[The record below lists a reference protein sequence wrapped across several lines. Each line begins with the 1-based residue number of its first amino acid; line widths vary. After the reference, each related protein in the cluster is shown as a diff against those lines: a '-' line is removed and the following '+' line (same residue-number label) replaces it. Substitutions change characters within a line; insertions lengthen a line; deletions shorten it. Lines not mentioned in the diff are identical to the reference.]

1 MKRVL
6 ASFTACFVFILSMYA
21 QYDTSQFTGLWILQ
35 SVKFKHPVDLNK
47 DGFRSSDAFWEF
59 DECRKD
65 QQLELFPNFNAKTY
79 LGTSKNGCRNE
90 VKQYRWHLK
99 EELVKEVKYE
109 LGKRVVDERRPTVLK
124 LNDANGGTNAKV
136 FVVIGV
142 DNNILTL
149 KGLVR
154 TGKNTPEEA
163 ILIYRKRK
171 K

>member
-1 MKRVL
+1 MKRIFT
-6 ASFTACFVFILSMYA
+6 SFTATCLFFLTLYC
-21 QYDTSQFTGLWILQ
+21 QYDNAQLTGFWELQ
-35 SVKFKHPVDLNK
+35 SVKFKYAVDLNK
-47 DGFRSSDAFWEF
+47 DGYRSSDAFWEF

-65 QQLELFPNFNAKTY
+65 QQIELLPDYNAKTY
-79 LGTSKNGCRNE
+79 FGASKNGCTNE
-90 VKQYRWHLK
+90 VKQYKWNLK

-124 LNDANGGTNAKV
+124 LNDATGNDAKV

-142 DNNILTL
+142 DENILTL
-149 KGLVR
+149 KGLV
-154 TGKNTPEEA
+154 KNGAHTTEEA

>member
-1 MKRVL
+1 MKRIL
-6 ASFTACFVFILSMYA
+6 ASCVVCFLFIYTLYA
-21 QYDTSQFTGLWILQ
+21 QYDTSQFTGLWVLQ
-35 SVKFKHPVDLNK
+35 SVKFKKPVDLNK
-47 DGFRSSDAFWEF
+47 DGYRSSDAFWEF

-65 QQLELFPNFNAKTY
+65 QQIELFPDYSAKTY
-79 LGTSKNGCRNE
+79 LGTSKSGCTNE
-90 VKQYRWHLK
+90 TKQYRWNLK

-124 LNDANGGTNAKV
+124 LNDVTGNDARV

-142 DNNILTL
+142 DENILTL
-149 KGLVR
+149 KGMVK
-154 TGKNTPEEA
+154 TGVNTSEEA

>member
-1 MKRVL
+1 MKRIL
-6 ASFTACFVFILSMYA
+6 ASFIICFLFITLYA
-21 QYDTSQFTGLWILQ
+21 QYDTSQFTGVWVLQ

-47 DGFRSSDAFWEF
+47 DGYRSSDAFWEF

-65 QQLELFPNFNAKTY
+65 QQLELFPDLNAKTY
-79 LGTSKNGCRNE
+79 YGSSKTGCTNE
-90 VKQYRWHLK
+90 VKLYKWNLK

-124 LNDANGGTNAKV
+124 LNDATGNDAKV

-142 DNNILTL
+142 DENILTL
-149 KGLVR
+149 KGLVKS
-154 TGKNTPEEA
+154 GPNTTEEA

>member
-1 MKRVL
+1 MKRIV
-6 ASFTACFVFILSMYA
+6 ASLIVCFLFITLYA
-21 QYDTSQFTGLWILQ
+21 QYDTAQFTGVWVLQ

-47 DGFRSSDAFWEF
+47 DGYRSSDAFWEF

-65 QQLELFPNFNAKTY
+65 QQLKLLPDFNAKTY
-79 LGTSKNGCRNE
+79 LGTSKNGCSNQ
-90 VKQYRWHLK
+90 VKQYKWNLK

-124 LNDANGGTNAKV
+124 LNDANGLDSKV

-142 DNNILTL
+142 DENILTL
-149 KGLVR
+149 RGLV
-154 TGKNTPEEA
+154 KSSSNTTEEA

>member
-1 MKRVL
+1 MKRIL
-6 ASFTACFVFILSMYA
+6 ASCIICFLFIVTLYA

-35 SVKFKHPVDLNK
+35 SVKLKHPVDLNK
-47 DGFRSSDAFWEF
+47 DGYRSSDAFWEF

-65 QQLELFPNFNAKTY
+65 QQMELLPDYNAKTY
-79 LGTSKNGCRNE
+79 YGCNKNGCTNE
-90 VKQYRWHLK
+90 VKQYKWNLK

-109 LGKRVVDERRPTVLK
+109 MGKRVVDERRPTVLK
-124 LNDANGGTNAKV
+124 LNDAAGSDAQV

-142 DNNILTL
+142 DENILTL
-149 KGLVR
+149 KGLVK
-154 TGKNTPEEA
+154 TGKNTTEEA

>member
-1 MKRVL
+1 MKRIL
-6 ASFTACFVFILSMYA
+6 AVCVICFLFIFSLYA
-21 QYDTSQFTGLWILQ
+21 QYDTSQFTGLWVLQ

-47 DGFRSSDAFWEF
+47 DGYRSSDAFWEF

-65 QQLELFPNFNAKTY
+65 QQLELFPDNNAKTY
-79 LGTSKNGCRNE
+79 YGTSKSGCVNQ
-90 VKQYRWHLK
+90 VKQYKWNLK

-109 LGKRVVDERRPTVLK
+109 MGKRVVDERRPTVLK
-124 LNDANGGTNAKV
+124 LNDVTGNDAKV

-142 DNNILTL
+142 DENLLTL
-149 KGLVR
+149 KGLVK
-154 TGKNTPEEA
+154 TGTNTTEEA

>member
-1 MKRVL
+1 MKRIL
-6 ASFTACFVFILSMYA
+6 AFCIICFLFIFTLYA
-21 QYDTSQFTGLWILQ
+21 QYDTSQFTGMWVLQ

-47 DGFRSSDAFWEF
+47 DGYRSSDAFWEY

-65 QQLELFPNFNAKTY
+65 QQIELLPDYNAKTY
-79 LGTSKNGCRNE
+79 FGANKTGCTNE
-90 VKQYRWHLK
+90 VKQYKWNLK

-124 LNDANGGTNAKV
+124 LNDATGNDAKV

-142 DNNILTL
+142 DENILTL
-149 KGLVR
+149 KGLVK
-154 TGKNTPEEA
+154 TGTNAPEEA

>member
-1 MKRVL
+1 MKRIL
-6 ASFTACFVFILSMYA
+6 ASCIICFLFIFTLYA

-35 SVKFKHPVDLNK
+35 SVKLKHPIDLNK
-47 DGFRSSDAFWEF
+47 DGYRSSDAFWEF

-65 QQLELFPNFNAKTY
+65 QQMELLADYNAKTY
-79 LGTSKNGCRNE
+79 YGCNKNGCTNE
-90 VKQYRWHLK
+90 IKQYKWNLK

-109 LGKRVVDERRPTVLK
+109 MGKRVVDERRPTVLK
-124 LNDANGGTNAKV
+124 LNDATGNDAQV

-142 DNNILTL
+142 DENILTL
-149 KGLVR
+149 KGLVK
-154 TGKNTPEEA
+154 TGKNTTEEA

>member
-1 MKRVL
+1 MKRIL
-6 ASFTACFVFILSMYA
+6 ASFTACFIFILTLYA
-21 QYDTSQFTGLWILQ
+21 QYDTSQFTGFWVLQ

-47 DGFRSSDAFWEF
+47 DGYRSSDAFWEF

-65 QQLELFPNFNAKTY
+65 QQLELMPDFNAKTY
-79 LGTSKNGCRNE
+79 LGTGKNGCTNE
-90 VKQYRWHLK
+90 VKQYKWNLK

-109 LGKRVVDERRPTVLK
+109 MGKRVVDERHPTVLK
-124 LNDANGGTNAKV
+124 LNDANGGTDAKV
-136 FVVIGV
+136 YVVIGV
-142 DNNILTL
+142 DENILTL

-154 TGKNTPEEA
+154 IGNNSPEEA

>member
-1 MKRVL
+1 MKRIFVICVICFL
-6 ASFTACFVFILSMYA
+6 FIFTLYA
-21 QYDTSQFTGLWILQ
+21 QYDTSQFTGLWVLQ

-47 DGFRSSDAFWEF
+47 DGYRSSDAFWEF

-65 QQLELFPNFNAKTY
+65 QQIELFPDYSAKTY
-79 LGTSKNGCRNE
+79 LGTSKSGCTNE
-90 VKQYRWHLK
+90 TKQYRWNLK

-124 LNDANGGTNAKV
+124 LNDVTGNDARV

-142 DNNILTL
+142 DENILTL
-149 KGLVR
+149 KGMVK
-154 TGKNTPEEA
+154 TGVNTSEEA

>member
-1 MKRVL
+1 MKRILV
-6 ASFTACFVFILSMYA
+6 SFTALFFLFLTLYA
-21 QYDTSQFTGLWILQ
+21 QYDTSQLTGMWVLQ

-47 DGFRSSDAFWEF
+47 DGYKSSDAYWEY

-65 QQLELFPNFNAKTY
+65 QQLELLPDYNAKTY
-79 LGTSKNGCRNE
+79 LGTKKSGCFNE
-90 VKQYRWHLK
+90 VKLYKWNLK

-124 LNDANGGTNAKV
+124 LNDVTGADAKV

-142 DNNILTL
+142 DENLLTL
-149 KGLVR
+149 KGLLR
-154 TGKNTPEEA
+154 TGNSAPEEA

>member
-1 MKRVL
+1 MKRIL
-6 ASFTACFVFILSMYA
+6 ASFIACFLLFLSLYA
-21 QYDTSQFTGLWILQ
+21 QYDTSQFTGMWVLQ

-47 DGFRSSDAFWEF
+47 DGYRSSDAFWEF

-65 QQLELFPNFNAKTY
+65 QQLELLPDFNAKTY
-79 LGTSKNGCRNE
+79 FGTSKNQCVNE
-90 VKQYRWHLK
+90 VKQYKWNLK

-109 LGKRVVDERRPTVLK
+109 LGKRVVDERHPTVLK
-124 LNDANGGTNAKV
+124 LNDVTGNDAKV

-142 DNNILTL
+142 DENILTL

-154 TGKNTPEEA
+154 NGSTSEEA